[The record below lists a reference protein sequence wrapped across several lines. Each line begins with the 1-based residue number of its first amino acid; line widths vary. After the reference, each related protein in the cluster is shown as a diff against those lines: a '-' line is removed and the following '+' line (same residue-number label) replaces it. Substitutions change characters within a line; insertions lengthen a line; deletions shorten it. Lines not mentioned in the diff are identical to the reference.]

1 MGASVLAVI
10 PMLDGNTPGMVP
22 IINVSG
28 WITKRCA
35 SKVSWCVEQSGIPL
49 RQSSEPLW
57 AFPQMCAAFIKLGCV
72 IAQTAHLHPYFAN
85 TWNLKRCCPG
95 LVFAVVLPGACPPV
109 SANGMSALGA
119 NRYLG
124 SSLPKRIKNCLFSSS
139 KSTTQPSRMDRLA
152 ALAVPGK

>member
-1 MGASVLAVI
+1 MWASV
-10 PMLDGNTPGMVP
+10 DGRKCFGSDPNARRQHTVMVP

-95 LVFAVVLPGACPPV
+95 LVFAVVLPGA
-109 SANGMSALGA
+109 
-119 NRYLG
+119 
-124 SSLPKRIKNCLFSSS
+124 
-139 KSTTQPSRMDRLA
+139 
-152 ALAVPGK
+152 